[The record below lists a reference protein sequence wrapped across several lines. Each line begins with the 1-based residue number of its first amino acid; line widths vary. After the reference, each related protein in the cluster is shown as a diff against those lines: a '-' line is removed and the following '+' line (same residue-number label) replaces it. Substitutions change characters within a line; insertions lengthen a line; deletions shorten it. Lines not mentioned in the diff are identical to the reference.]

1 MIPYFILNET
11 FFLEENTFHSIMILR
26 HRGRQVILSKK
37 AIYTDCPFDNVQAFV
52 HLVNK
57 RRFFSSFFSQLK
69 IVKRRGKNDIFSY
82 LNHAGVTL

>member
-1 MIPYFILNET
+1 M
-11 FFLEENTFHSIMILR
+11 MLR
-26 HRGRQVILSKK
+26 HRERQVILSKK

-57 RRFFSSFFSQLK
+57 RRVYLFFLFFSTKNCQK
-69 IVKRRGKNDIFSY
+69 KKKKNDIFSY